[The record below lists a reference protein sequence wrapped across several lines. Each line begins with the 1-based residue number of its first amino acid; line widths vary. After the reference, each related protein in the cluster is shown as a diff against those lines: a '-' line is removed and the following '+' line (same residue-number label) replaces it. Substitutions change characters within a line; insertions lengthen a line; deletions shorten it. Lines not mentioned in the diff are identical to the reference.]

1 MLRQDFTIHQLETR
15 DGLKVEIG
23 ASLLLLA
30 LVMVQ
35 IVHGI
40 GPFLHSLAVFVLI
53 LLSLHLREMARGWVV
68 RAFGLKLSGIV
79 LSGAGGHTLHERGT
93 DEQEELIAA
102 IGPITSFALWAG
114 TNLMMPIAPEAAL
127 IWLQIFAFVNLFI
140 GIFTAL
146 PVQPMDGGRFLH
158 LYLTRH
164 FGQRL
169 ANRIMGF
176 LGLGLSV
183 FWLPASLLAF
193 LICGMVLI
201 ALPSPREHWDMLK
214 GADPV
219 LDGS

>member
-1 MLRQDFTIHQLETR
+1 MLRQDFAIYQSETQE
-15 DGLKVEIG
+15 GLQVEIG

-30 LVMVQ
+30 LVMLNV
-35 IVHGI
+35 IHGA
-40 GPFLHSLAVFVLI
+40 GPFLHSLAVFITI
-53 LLSLHLREMARGWVV
+53 LFSLHMREMARAWIV
-68 RAFGLKLSGIV
+68 RMQGLKVHGIT
-79 LSGAGGHTLHERGT
+79 LSGAGGYTNHERGT
-93 DEQEELIAA
+93 DAQEELIAA

-114 TNLMMPIAPEAAL
+114 TNLILPLAPEAAVA
-127 IWLQIFAFVNLFI
+127 WLQIFAFVNLFI

-146 PVQPMDGGRFLH
+146 PVQPLDGGRFLH
-158 LYLTRH
+158 LYFTRI
-164 FGQRL
+164 FGQVA

-201 ALPSPREHWDMLK
+201 ALPSPREHWQMLK

-219 LDGS
+219 LD